1 MDCLQLLSPGLLA
14 QVAED
19 RRRFLLSYVQKVD
32 AEIMEQFAQHA
43 PVQVVIFLHACTAP
57 ANASPHDCLQS
68 PLALTSAPPHEQVV
82 DAMRTSISNML
93 GVLPPHYFDV
103 TVSTVGEH
111 LAQLM
116 FSVIMTGEAPP
127 CLGPPDPLL

>member
-1 MDCLQLLSPGLLA
+1 
-14 QVAED
+14 
-19 RRRFLLSYVQKVD
+19 
-32 AEIMEQFAQHA
+32 
-43 PVQVVIFLHACTAP
+43 
-57 ANASPHDCLQS
+57 
-68 PLALTSAPPHEQVV
+68 
-82 DAMRTSISNML
+82 MRTSISNML

-127 CLGPPDPLL
+127 GALDLLLKALPVALLPHTCSY